1 MAMMKLSLP
10 RVSRAMDQETEALRS
25 ATVALID
32 ANGKVVNSVKQL
44 ADYVTKASRFL
55 YMNRHRY
62 PTQHEALKES
72 VARESRVLV
81 LLATSYCG
89 TAWLEANDPARSSND
104 LD

>member
-10 RVSRAMDQETEALRS
+10 RVARAMDQETEALRS

-32 ANGKVVNSVKQL
+32 ANGKIVHDVRSL
-44 ADYVTKASRFL
+44 ATFVTKASRFL
-55 YMNRHRY
+55 YAQRHRY
-62 PTQHEALKES
+62 GEGDARKEML
-72 VARESRVLV
+72 ARESRVLI

-89 TAWLEANDPARSSND
+89 TDWLEANDPVRSSND